1 MVVHPR
7 EVKRLGRLKVWQAY
21 LLGAQSIAIGLV
33 MMVVWAAPKTSY
45 RYDHF
50 GALVRSRSNEWLD
63 YVNMAMIIGPVW
75 FGLWLLACGSR
86 TQLAARKLAVVED
99 AVDEV
104 ADEEAPARRPKLAR
118 SPLVPPARLPGL
130 NNDPFREAPAPPPI
144 LPIQPKLARE
154 SPLVQGDPADRPKIL
169 T

>member
-1 MVVHPR
+1 MVGHPR
-7 EVKRLGRLKVWQAY
+7 EVKRLGPLKVWQAY

-45 RYDHF
+45 RYDTLGVHVTRPN
-50 GALVRSRSNEWLD
+50 ALIV
-63 YVNMAMIIGPVW
+63 GPVW
-75 FGLWLLACGSR
+75 FGLWLLACGTR
-86 TQLAARKLAVVED
+86 TQIAARKLAVVED

-104 ADEEAPARRPKLAR
+104 ADEEPAVPSPRPLLAR
-118 SPLVPPARLPGL
+118 APLVPPPRLGD
-130 NNDPFREAPAPPPI
+130 DPFREAPAPPPI
-144 LPIQPKLARE
+144 LPVQPRLARE